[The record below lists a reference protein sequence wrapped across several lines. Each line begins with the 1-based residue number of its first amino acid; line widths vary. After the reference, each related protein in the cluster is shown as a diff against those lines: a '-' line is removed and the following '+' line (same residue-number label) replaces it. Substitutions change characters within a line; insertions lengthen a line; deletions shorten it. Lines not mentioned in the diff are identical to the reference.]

1 MGVRKIY
8 QAIEFRTLDT
18 YEMVGGNKMRIEFRN
33 SSPAPNARG
42 QYTTEDPNVIAAL
55 EKSAS
60 FNVSYKCI
68 HSETSGDPTPAPR
81 PKAAAPAQPPADDK
95 EPEGAADDT
104 GAGNDAE
111 GKEDPNAGGNA
122 GDGVTEVPGIA
133 TIQAAREYLV
143 ANCGATA
150 SKLPNGPAVK
160 KFAAEKKINFVDLA

>member
-18 YEMVGGNKMRIEFRN
+18 YEMVNGSKIRIEFRN

-42 QYTTEDPNVIAAL
+42 QYTTEDPDVIAAM

-60 FNVSYKCI
+60 FGTTYKCI
-68 HSETSGDPTPAPR
+68 HTETFGDPTPAPR
-81 PKAAAPAQPPADDK
+81 TKAAPKIQDPDPDEATA
-95 EPEGAADDT
+95 E
-104 GAGNDAE
+104 GNDEA
-111 GKEDPNAGGNA
+111 GKEDPNAGN
-122 GDGVTEVPGIA
+122 DTGVTEVPGIA

-160 KFAAEKKINFVDLA
+160 KFAAEKKINFVDLQ

>member
-18 YEMVGGNKMRIEFRN
+18 YEMVDGSKIRIEFRN

-42 QYTTEDPNVIAAL
+42 QYTTDDPAIQAAM

-60 FNVSYKCI
+60 FGTTYKLFLTEQI
-68 HSETSGDPTPAPR
+68 GDPEPAPR
-81 PKAAAPAQPPADDK
+81 PKATPKTPTPPADD
-95 EPEGAADDT
+95 EGAGSVADDT
-104 GAGNDAE
+104 GGGNDA
-111 GKEDPNAGGNA
+111 GGNNDA
-122 GDGVTEVPGIA
+122 NTGSGSDVTKVPGIT
-133 TIQAAREYLV
+133 TIQGAREYLV

-160 KFAAEKKINFVDLA
+160 KFAAEKKINFVDLQ